1 MKPGSLFSRKLGL
14 ALFAAALVI
23 GFAFVVA
30 RSGPLAPTQVTTVRV
45 ASGTV
50 SPALFG
56 IGTVEA
62 RRSYFIGPTAA
73 GRVKAIHVDIGESVQ
88 AGQLLAEIEPVDLDE
103 RLRSSEAAQARAA
116 SAVVSAEAQRSD
128 VLARLKV
135 AELNAQRY
143 RELGGKHFV
152 SASAVESRQQ
162 ELASAQAAVDASN
175 ANLQGARQ
183 EVMRLKAEQEGLRQ
197 QRNNLRLLAP
207 HDGVVISRDAE
218 AGSTVIAGQA
228 VVKVARTDEKEVL
241 IALPENR
248 VGELAGADG
257 VVVTLWALPDKVF
270 RGRVREVS
278 PQADPVTRTYAA
290 RVAILDADANVRLG
304 MTARVLLDR
313 HGQEIQTMIPAGSV
327 FQKGR
332 EPAVWVIGADG
343 HVHLRPVNVVTWRE
357 DGVTVRGGLA
367 EGERIVAAGAHKLT
381 EGEAVRVVDTH
392 TAQP

>member
-1 MKPGSLFSRKLGL
+1 MNSRVILFLLIPLLIAACGDKTPAPSPQPRAVLAHTVHLGAGSNRAEYSGEVKPRHD
-14 ALFAAALVI
+14 AAL
-23 GFAFVVA
+23 AFRVGGKLIERRVEV
-30 RSGPLAPTQVTTVRV
+30 GDRV
-45 ASGTV
+45 A
-50 SPALFG
+50 
-56 IGTVEA
+56 
-62 RRSYFIGPTAA
+62 
-73 GRVKAIHVDIGESVQ
+73 
-88 AGQLLAEIEPVDLDE
+88 AGQILARLDPADL
-103 RLRSSEAAQARAA
+103 AQ
-116 SAVVSAEAQRSD
+116 SQKSAEAQLVAAEADRAFARAD
-128 VLARLKV
+128 V
-135 AELNAQRY
+135 ERY
-143 RELGGKHFV
+143 RGLKAQQFV
-152 SASAVESRQQ
+152 SQAALDAKETALKTAEQKVHAAAAQGNIATNQSGYAVLSSDAAGVVSAV
-162 ELASAQAAVDASN
+162 LT
-175 ANLQGARQ
+175 
-183 EVMRLKAEQEGLRQ
+183 EVGQIVA
-197 QRNNLRLLAP
+197 
-207 HDGVVISRDAE
+207 
-218 AGSTVIAGQA
+218 AGQA